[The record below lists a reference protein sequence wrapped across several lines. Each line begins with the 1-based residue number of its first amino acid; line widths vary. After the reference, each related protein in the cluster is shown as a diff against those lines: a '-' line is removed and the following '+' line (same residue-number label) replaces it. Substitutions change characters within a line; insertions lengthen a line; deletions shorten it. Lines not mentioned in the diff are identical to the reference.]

1 MINDFI
7 SRLPGFKHDLIYDL
21 IAYQDLR
28 LCLDVGA
35 AAGLIT
41 QQIAEAGSKKTTI
54 VAFEPFPGNHQ
65 FFLEKTHAFKN
76 VQLVKKAVSNQAGV
90 STFHVPSIVIEG
102 KEAYTNMH
110 GYSSVGFLMQGN
122 ESDTRQKLN
131 DTNDATEFSVETVAL
146 DDILDRHVDFMK
158 MDIQGGEFHA
168 LQGCQKLIQN
178 YGIDVMYI
186 EFDGEKRV
194 LELLSTYGYSIF
206 DTDYLIRPVHGDR
219 ARVEAIG
226 FYDLKEVNLSTGHV
240 AYHAK
245 LRLADRDYCQFFKEF
260 RQYHGSIYTD
270 LICVSN
276 NFLPQF
282 LSNLDKFV
290 RDKRRKNQSPDLF
303 QSSQLL
309 PQTTQ
314 HSHEKQAGVLRLSSE
329 LLRRVSGYYSRWP
342 LALAIGA
349 IALNLMAL
357 SPLPFRWAYVTG
369 GTVML
374 LFMIGHA
381 ASKSDYVLTELE
393 QLRVDIQALAAK
405 KANEV
410 RSQKAAKQSKRNAGK
425 HNAGDRNTDLTQS
438 DVRSP

>member
-65 FFLEKTHAFKN
+65 FFLEKTHSFKSI
-76 VQLVKKAVSNQAGV
+76 QLVKKAVSNQAGV

-102 KEAYTNMH
+102 KKAYENMH
-110 GYSSVGFLMQGN
+110 GYSSVGFLIQGN

-131 DTNDATEFSVETVAL
+131 DTSDATEFSVETVAL
-146 DDILDRHVDFMK
+146 DDIIDRHVDFMK

-178 YGIDVMYI
+178 HGIDVMYI

-194 LELLSTYGYSIF
+194 LELLSSYGYSIF
-206 DTDYLIRPVHGDR
+206 DTDYLIRPVHGDHT
-219 ARVEAIG
+219 RVEAIG
-226 FYDLKEVNLSTGHV
+226 FYDLKNVDLSTGHS

-245 LRLADRDYCQFFKEF
+245 LRLVDQDYCQFFKEF
-260 RQYHGSIYTD
+260 RQQHGSIYTD

-276 NFLPQF
+276 DFLPQF

-290 RDKRRKNQSPDLF
+290 RDRTYGKSSSLLFQPLQLKSQTIQNSQGQNSGTLKLASDLF
-303 QSSQLL
+303 
-309 PQTTQ
+309 
-314 HSHEKQAGVLRLSSE
+314 
-329 LLRRVSGYYSRWP
+329 RRIINYYSRWP
-342 LALAIGA
+342 IALATAA
-349 IALNLMAL
+349 IIFNAVALIDVP
-357 SPLPFRWAYVTG
+357 SRWVFITG
-369 GTVML
+369 GTLML
-374 LFMIGHA
+374 LFLIGHS
-381 ASKSDYVLTELE
+381 ASKADYVLVEVEKLRAELSRMA
-393 QLRVDIQALAAK
+393 QKDKLTAQK
-405 KANEV
+405 KKG
-410 RSQKAAKQSKRNAGK
+410 RKSMS
-425 HNAGDRNTDLTQS
+425 
-438 DVRSP
+438 